1 MCTLC
6 RSPPSMSPESSHPAA
21 TPCDRLSAVPPQ
33 DTSTHRGSCYGD
45 TRVCHCSYTF
55 PLPPLPSLTFSGCV
69 KSQQS
74 NTRYDN
80 KPLARTAHVRH
91 LPCLCRPRLTT
102 TSFSLYCN
110 YAECLELTHQGNDFH
125 HHLRIKHW
133 GLNILVLMLV
143 IIISQSLLL
152 QLQSLVLSLQITFC
166 MMLSTTQK
174 QLFVKPVSQSV
185 STHSPEQWSE
195 EMRW

>member
-1 MCTLC
+1 MHSLLVATIHVPRKQSSCCDALRQTERRAATGHLYTS
-6 RSPPSMSPESSHPAA
+6 RIVLRGHTGVPLQLHLPSPPS
-21 TPCDRLSAVPPQ
+21 
-33 DTSTHRGSCYGD
+33 
-45 TRVCHCSYTF
+45 
-55 PLPPLPSLTFSGCV
+55 SLTHIFWMCEIST
-69 KSQQS
+69 

-80 KPLARTAHVRH
+80 RPLARTAHVRH
-91 LPCLCRPRLTT
+91 LPCVYSPRLTT

-152 QLQSLVLSLQITFC
+152 QLQSRVLSLQITFC